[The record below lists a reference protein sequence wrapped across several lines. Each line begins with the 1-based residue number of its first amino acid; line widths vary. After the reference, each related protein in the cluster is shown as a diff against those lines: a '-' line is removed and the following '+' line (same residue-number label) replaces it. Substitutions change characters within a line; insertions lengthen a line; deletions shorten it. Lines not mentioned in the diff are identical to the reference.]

1 MHHSQFLRLL
11 IGQRGSRV
19 WVLSHAGLVLP
30 CATVV
35 FLPFNVDKGI
45 NFTACLVDLTCAF
58 AIVDHLFQFNKRK
71 K

>member
-1 MHHSQFLRLL
+1 MHHSLFLRPL

-19 WVLSHAGLVLP
+19 WVLSHAGLVLT

-45 NFTACLVDLTCAF
+45 HFTACLIDLT
-58 AIVDHLFQFNKRK
+58 
-71 K
+71 